1 MPHNST
7 LAKLLIISAQY
18 YKPWELLPSEEE
30 RIKAQIEETEAIIE
44 KEREQWEAENPA
56 DEQQVPPDSDSK
68 AEPPET
74 KDTANGQT
82 DTVGDSTNIEGQPP
96 GPKAEEDTNMN
107 GTTSPGGEQKVTEP
121 VEAEPAEAPKDHDD
135 GGEVVEGEEDTVI
148 Y

>member
-1 MPHNST
+1 MM
-7 LAKLLIISAQY
+7 SAQY

-30 RIKAQIEETEAIIE
+30 RIKAQVEETEAIIE

-68 AEPPET
+68 TEPPET
-74 KDTANGQT
+74 KETTNGQT
-82 DTVGDSTNIEGQPP
+82 DTVGDTTNNEEGEPP
-96 GPKAEEDTNMN
+96 GPKVEGDTNMN
-107 GTTSPGGEQKVTEP
+107 GTASPGDERKTT
-121 VEAEPAEAPKDHDD
+121 EPAEAEPTEAAKDHDD